1 MDTEGGGTGAGMP
14 AQPVRDGLTRLQ
26 GTERN
31 TAALPRKGR
40 GGGQKPFRGSFHQEH
55 TSIKQLHCRPRN
67 TFRCTTLFPAPEPE
81 ARSRPGTAP
90 RRYAPEKQETIKPCL
105 LNGKH
110 LLYSV
115 FTRNPGHVGN
125 VGGYGL
131 PGINSFP
138 SVKPSGR
145 PASSPIRV
153 FRKSSIRSA
162 YSEP

>member
-40 GGGQKPFRGSFHQEH
+40 GGGQKPF
-55 TSIKQLHCRPRN
+55 SIKQLHCRPRN

-90 RRYAPEKQETIKPCL
+90 GAVCARTTVKLHILNISLNYGMMNYYIFLFFVKQKDKGICSKL
-105 LNGKH
+105 LRKNNF
-110 LLYSV
+110 LLM
-115 FTRNPGHVGN
+115 F
-125 VGGYGL
+125 
-131 PGINSFP
+131 
-138 SVKPSGR
+138 
-145 PASSPIRV
+145 
-153 FRKSSIRSA
+153 SI
-162 YSEP
+162 